1 MLLRVSLAIIVS
13 VNDGIS
19 IQADAALL
27 RFLRR
32 ARGNL
37 LTDAYIYIVLQRATS
52 SRPIHYERR
61 SGAAG
66 RLETYKS
73 EIRVN
78 ETRLAPFV
86 PPTPP

>member
-1 MLLRVSLAIIVS
+1 M
-13 VNDGIS
+13 NDRIS
-19 IQADAALL
+19 IQADVALF

-32 ARGNL
+32 AHENVP
-37 LTDAYIYIVLQRATS
+37 TDLYIYIVLQRVTS

-86 PPTPP
+86 SPTPP